1 MSGSS
6 PRLRGTLD
14 PDNQSKYLFR
24 FIPASAGNTIAQAI
38 SNTAVAVHPRVCG
51 EHCHPLTDPS
61 CRLGSSPRLRGT
73 LLISEKFMVCLR
85 FIPASAGN
93 TRLFVSNSLN
103 HPVHPRVCGEHLLG
117 FLAGSRSNGSSP
129 RLRGTRF
136 HACKWYDRKRFI
148 PASAGNTIAQAISN
162 TAVAVHPRVCGE
174 HCHPLTDPSCRL
186 GSSPRLR
193 GTLLISE
200 KFMVCLRFIPAS
212 AGNTRLFVSNSLNHP
227 VHPRVC
233 GEHLLGFLA
242 GSRSNGSSPR
252 LRGTRFHACKWYDRK
267 RFIPAS
273 AGNTPG
279 HPAFLLPRSVH
290 PRVCGEHISC

>member
-14 PDNQSKYLFR
+14 PDNQSKYLF
-24 FIPASAGNTIAQAI
+24 
-38 SNTAVAVHPRVCG
+38 
-51 EHCHPLTDPS
+51 
-61 CRLGSSPRLRGT
+61 
-73 LLISEKFMVCLR
+73 
-85 FIPASAGN
+85 
-93 TRLFVSNSLN
+93 
-103 HPVHPRVCGEHLLG
+103 
-117 FLAGSRSNGSSP
+117 
-129 RLRGTRF
+129 
-136 HACKWYDRKRFI
+136 RFI